1 MCAFVCVCARV
12 CICVSVYL
20 CICVSVYMHVC
31 MNKHMR
37 RTVDLWKQPMVKDYL
52 NRIDEAGGVCLFV
65 NV

>member
-1 MCAFVCVCARV
+1 MIVYV
-12 CICVSVYL
+12 CICVCVCVSMYL
-20 CICVSVYMHVC
+20 CICVCMYMHVY
-31 MNKHMR
+31 MNNI